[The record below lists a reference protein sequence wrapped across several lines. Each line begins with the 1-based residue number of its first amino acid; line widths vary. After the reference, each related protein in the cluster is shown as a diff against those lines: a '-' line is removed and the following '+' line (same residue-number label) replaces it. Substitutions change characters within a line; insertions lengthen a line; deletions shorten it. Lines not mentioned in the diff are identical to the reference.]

1 METLKIDY
9 KTNCSELCLLGRKYF
24 TDKSSQPIEPG
35 VAQYLHAYTLFYDG
49 IFSHKRNEALNIAEI
64 GVGVGSS
71 LQMWKDYFPNATLYG
86 FDDEEQ
92 VLSKNRELFADTNYV
107 FTRMDV
113 KNADSIQNAFSM
125 TNTTFD
131 IIIEDSTHHPDDI
144 VRVIQTAH
152 QYLKPGGMLIIED
165 IFKSTAENDYI
176 EAISNV
182 LDQFQDYYFLET
194 DHVYRYSDWWNNDK
208 LFVLV
213 RGDAE
218 PIFKSPHKI
227 TIITP
232 SYRTNNLVTLKNSIN
247 FDYVNEWIIVH
258 DGSKMSENPNV
269 FANENNS
276 KIKEFIHTGE
286 GYLGNSQRNY
296 ALDNIT
302 VTDTIL
308 YFLDDDNIIHPSLY
322 KLLDIVDKNKVYTFN
337 QSRLSNNVL
346 KGDNITIG
354 NIDTAMMLIDYSL
367 CSSIRW
373 ENNRYDADG
382 LYITTCYNQNQDKHI
397 YVDNVLCYYNKLCI
411 D

>member
-1 METLKIDY
+1 
-9 KTNCSELCLLGRKYF
+9 
-24 TDKSSQPIEPG
+24 
-35 VAQYLHAYTLFYDG
+35 
-49 IFSHKRNEALNIAEI
+49 
-64 GVGVGSS
+64 
-71 LQMWKDYFPNATLYG
+71 
-86 FDDEEQ
+86 
-92 VLSKNRELFADTNYV
+92 
-107 FTRMDV
+107 
-113 KNADSIQNAFSM
+113 
-125 TNTTFD
+125 
-131 IIIEDSTHHPDDI
+131 
-144 VRVIQTAH
+144 
-152 QYLKPGGMLIIED
+152 MLIIED

-176 EAISNV
+176 EAIGNV
-182 LDQFQDYYFLET
+182 LDQFQEYYFLET

-213 RGDAE
+213 KGDAE

-232 SYRTNNLVTLKNSIN
+232 SYRTNNLITLKNSIN

-322 KLLDIVDKNKVYTFN
+322 KLLNVVDKNKIYTFN
-337 QSRLSNNVL
+337 QSRLSNTVLNGNNV
-346 KGDNITIG
+346 TIG

-373 ENNRYDADG
+373 ENNSYNADG
-382 LYITTCYNQNQDKHI
+382 IYITACHAQNQDKHVF
-397 YVDNVLCYYNKLCI
+397 VDNVLCYYNKLCI